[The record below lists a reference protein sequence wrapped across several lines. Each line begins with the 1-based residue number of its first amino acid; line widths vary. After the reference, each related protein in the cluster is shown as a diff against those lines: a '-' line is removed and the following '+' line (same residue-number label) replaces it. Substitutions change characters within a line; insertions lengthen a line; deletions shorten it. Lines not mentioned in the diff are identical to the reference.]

1 MDIVIIGCGR
11 VGSGLANTLS
21 QEGHS
26 VVVLDKSARAFRRL
40 HDDYKGRTIVGSGFD
55 RDALEDAGAKTAQAL
70 AAVTSGDNSNIL
82 CARIARENY
91 RIPNVVARIYDPRR
105 AEIYQ
110 RLGIPTV
117 ATVTWTIDQV
127 RRWLMPGDAAV
138 SWSDSSATLHI
149 VEQPLPV
156 NWAGRKLSGR
166 DVPGR
171 VKVIGVNRAGLVRLD
186 PEELVGQERDLLQIA
201 VLVGA
206 EDDLV
211 AKLESAAS

>member
-156 NWAGRKLSGR
+156 NWAGRKLSGL

>member
-1 MDIVIIGCGR
+1 M
-11 VGSGLANTLS
+11 
-21 QEGHS
+21 
-26 VVVLDKSARAFRRL
+26 
-40 HDDYKGRTIVGSGFD
+40 
-55 RDALEDAGAKTAQAL
+55 
-70 AAVTSGDNSNIL
+70 
-82 CARIARENY
+82 
-91 RIPNVVARIYDPRR
+91 
-105 AEIYQ
+105 
-110 RLGIPTV
+110 
-117 ATVTWTIDQV
+117 
-127 RRWLMPGDAAV
+127 

-156 NWAGRKLSGR
+156 NWAGRKLSGL

>member
-1 MDIVIIGCGR
+1 VDIVIIGCGR

-156 NWAGRKLSGR
+156 NWAGRKLSGL